1 VHNIRSF
8 TMSDAATT
16 RVRNRQAVP
25 TNNSSNNQ
33 AADPAL
39 QTFELTK
46 REAILLIHTGENFPR
61 GFDEKHLAISLG
73 WSTEEVRE
81 ALQVCAVHGLIEG
94 PPDIELPAGA
104 PLEGSP
110 VIGID
115 ALLSPDEQDAARRS
129 RVPCANHR
137 WLALGEEFTVLRAL
151 GAGIDGGFTDD
162 EGEAA
167 LEWAQDARF
176 RSILLDLVL
185 DGHIALMGPNGEGDM
200 VFAALDADGELVI
213 NGREDENRRRNLK

>member
-1 VHNIRSF
+1 MRSF
-8 TMSDAATT
+8 TMSTNAAAN
-16 RVRNRQAVP
+16 RLRNGQDVP
-25 TNNSSNNQ
+25 AINSSNNQ

-46 REAILLIHTGENFPR
+46 REAILLVHMTENFPR
-61 GFDEKHLAISLG
+61 GFDEEHLATSLG

-81 ALQVCAVHGLIEG
+81 ALLVCAVHGLVEG

-115 ALLSPDEQDAARRS
+115 ELLSPEEQDAARLS
-129 RVPCANHR
+129 QVPCANPG
-137 WLALGEEFTVLRAL
+137 WLALGEELTVLRAL
-151 GAGIDGGFTDD
+151 GAGTDSGFTGD
-162 EGEAA
+162 EAEAA
-167 LEWAQDARF
+167 LEWAQETRF
-176 RSILLDLVL
+176 HSILLDLVL
-185 DGHIALMGPNGEGDM
+185 DGHVALMGPNGDGDM

-213 NGREDENRRRNLK
+213 NDREDESPRRNLK